1 MYVSQAVSVDGARSS
16 LGGCYAGQ
24 MQLRFEQLRTQFGET
39 TALDIPAL
47 VIETGEFFT
56 FAGPPGSGKSTALN
70 LISGE
75 VSPSAG
81 RLMVG
86 GSALDATP
94 LGDRGVVRLE
104 RGDVLAPGGHTIAV
118 FDEPLA
124 GLDAD
129 QQATMVDELTRLHTR
144 LKTTF
149 VCATRDQTAAL
160 RLPGRMAVLRTGS
173 IQQVGTPSD
182 LIERPRNTFVA
193 SYVGDPPMNVVPGI
207 LEKDGVAVE
216 VGARAFQL
224 NGVVRETFVRDV
236 FLGVRPEHVKVGRN
250 PTGGWQGTVSHVES
264 RGGRTIAEIRVD
276 VGSFVAC
283 DPGAVGCRTG
293 EHVAVQM
300 AAKHLCV
307 FDERGDRL
315 EVV

>member
-1 MYVSQAVSVDGARSS
+1 
-16 LGGCYAGQ
+16 

-47 VIETGEFFT
+47 VVEAGEFFT

-70 LISGE
+70 LIAGD
-75 VSPSAG
+75 VSPSEG
-81 RLMVG
+81 RLIVG
-86 GSALDATP
+86 GSAPDATSP
-94 LGDRGVVRLE
+94 GDRGVVRLE
-104 RGDVLAPGGHTIAV
+104 GGDVLAPGDHTIAV
-118 FDEPLA
+118 FDEPFA
-124 GLDAD
+124 GLDTD
-129 QQATMVDELTRLHTR
+129 HQAMLVEELTRLHAR

-149 VCATRDQTAAL
+149 VCATRDQAVAL

-193 SYVGDPPMNVVPGI
+193 SYMGDPPMNVVPGI

-216 VGARAFQL
+216 IGSRALQL
-224 NGVVRETFVRDV
+224 NGVVRETFFRDV
-236 FLGVRPEHVKVGRN
+236 FLGVRPEHIQVRRN

-264 RGGRTIAEIRVD
+264 RGGRTIVEIRLD

-283 DPGAVGCRTG
+283 GPGAVGCQTG
-293 EHVAVQM
+293 ERVAVQVD
-300 AAKHLCV
+300 AKHLCV